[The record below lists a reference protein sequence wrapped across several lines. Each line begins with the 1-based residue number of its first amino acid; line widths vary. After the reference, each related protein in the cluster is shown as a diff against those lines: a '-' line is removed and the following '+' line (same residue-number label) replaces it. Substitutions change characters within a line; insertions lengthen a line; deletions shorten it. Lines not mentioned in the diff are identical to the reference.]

1 MTSAHLDRVLSASAI
16 VGFASISVYLIIYM
30 PTFAVKHLGLPGYA
44 GYLGGMISA
53 LVALFGAP
61 YVGKLADRGG
71 CVRVMTVTSAAALLL
86 GWPLFK
92 ILVGNPN
99 VLTLTLVQVILGI
112 LLAFYFG
119 PLPALLA
126 EMFPINIRSTA
137 MIGVLQHRGNR
148 VRRVRSADPHRAD
161 RLDRVAAGPELLLRA
176 GRGSVPARADRGAY
190 KAWAPVTAGPPSETG
205 ALKIDMQA
213 PVVDSCLRSR
223 VPARSPG
230 LLAGNPPS
238 AVGCPG

>member
-71 CVRVMTVTSAAALLL
+71 CVRVMTVTSAAAFLL

-137 MIGVLQHRGNR
+137 MSVSYNIGVTVFGGFAPLILTALIASTGSLLAPSYYYVLVAAVSLLGLTVARTRLGHRLPQVR
-148 VRRVRSADPHRAD
+148 PVRR
-161 RLDRVAAGPELLLRA
+161 
-176 GRGSVPARADRGAY
+176 
-190 KAWAPVTAGPPSETG
+190 
-205 ALKIDMQA
+205 AL
-213 PVVDSCLRSR
+213 
-223 VPARSPG
+223 
-230 LLAGNPPS
+230 
-238 AVGCPG
+238 

>member
-1 MTSAHLDRVLSASAI
+1 VTSAHLDRVLSASAI

-112 LLAFYFG
+112 LLAFHFG

-137 MIGVLQHRGNR
+137 MSVSYNIGVTVFGGFAPLILTALIA
-148 VRRVRSADPHRAD
+148 ST
-161 RLDRVAAGPELLLRA
+161 
-176 GRGSVPARADRGAY
+176 GS
-190 KAWAPVTAGPPSETG
+190 
-205 ALKIDMQA
+205 
-213 PVVDSCLRSR
+213 
-223 VPARSPG
+223 
-230 LLAGNPPS
+230 LLAPS
-238 AVGCPG
+238 YY